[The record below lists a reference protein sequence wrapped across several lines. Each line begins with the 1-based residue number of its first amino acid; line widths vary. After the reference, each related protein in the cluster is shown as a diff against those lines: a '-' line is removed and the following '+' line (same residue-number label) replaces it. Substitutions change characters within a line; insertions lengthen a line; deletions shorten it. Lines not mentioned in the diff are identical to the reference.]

1 MLPRCSDAARL
12 LADRILSKSTWPI
25 HTQQPVLETLERTGG
40 FVNSERQ
47 PRKIRIKRAN
57 RDPGMRRCPT
67 LMKLQEVPAIMRK
80 QNATISRSKRK
91 HLRIGY

>member
-1 MLPRCSDAARL
+1 MVRYSRAFCAFSRSAP
-12 LADRILSKSTWPI
+12 PI
-25 HTQQPVLETLERTGG
+25 HPQQPVRGTFERSHTI
-40 FVNSERQ
+40 VNSERQ